1 MPIALDP
8 GHTAGYVLK
17 RDQQKPE
24 NSRPTFLFH
33 YLTRAESRRV
43 RDLRER
49 ARGEQDQ
56 DASEQLLNDALL
68 VGLVGWRNV
77 ADRNGK
83 AVEFTPSSESLDEVL
98 TLVEKW
104 ELANNYPAMLHNLEV
119 QALKAAK

>member
-8 GHTAGYVLK
+8 GQTAGYVLK

-24 NSRPTFLFH
+24 NSRPTFMFH

-43 RDLRER
+43 RDVREQAR
-49 ARGEQDQ
+49 AEQDAE
-56 DASEQLLNDALL
+56 ASEQLLDEALL

-77 ADRNGK
+77 VDRNGK
-83 AVEFTPSSESLDEVL
+83 AVEFAPNADRLDEVL

-104 ELANNYPAMLHNLEV
+104 ELANNYPAMLHNLE
-119 QALKAAK
+119 